1 MDLKKSVK
9 GFGLLFMLLISLIS
23 SVCATDVTFNVGMDG
38 VTVTEGETDLGIIN
52 TTGTINFTDEEH
64 NLTFSAVNYD
74 SYNLTVNPTSA
85 TEYNVTLN
93 ETTYTI
99 VINSELDTFEIYDE
113 EGTLVGTFDD
123 VSRILELT
131 AGTYNY
137 TAVKTG
143 YENESL
149 DFIVPDTEELNVS
162 MILLPQNTTDD
173 TADNATDEEIPVTII
188 VISDADSKLEQLN
201 DFFHDNVAVMCVI
214 GLVVIYGVGRS
225 MKKTQHKPG
234 NRN

>member
-23 SVCATDVTFNVGMDG
+23 SVCATDVTFNVGIDG
-38 VTVTEGETDLGIIN
+38 VTVTEGETELSVIN
-52 TTGTINFTDEEH
+52 TTGVINFTDEEH
-64 NLTFSAVNYD
+64 NITLSATNYD
-74 SYNLTVNPTSA
+74 SVDLTVNPTTA

-93 ETTYTI
+93 ETVYTI

-113 EGTLVGTFDD
+113 EGTLIGTFDD
-123 VSRILELT
+123 ASRILELT

-149 DFIVPDTEELNVS
+149 NFIVPDTEELNVS
-162 MILLPQNTTDD
+162 MVLLPQDTTDD
-173 TADNATDEEIPVTII
+173 TTDNTTEDIPVTII
-188 VISDADSKLEQLN
+188 VISDADSRLEQLN
-201 DFFHDNVAVMCVI
+201 DFFRDNLPIICVF
-214 GLVVIYGVGRS
+214 GVIFCYGIYRN
-225 MKKTQHKPG
+225 MKKTNFKPG
-234 NRN
+234 NKK